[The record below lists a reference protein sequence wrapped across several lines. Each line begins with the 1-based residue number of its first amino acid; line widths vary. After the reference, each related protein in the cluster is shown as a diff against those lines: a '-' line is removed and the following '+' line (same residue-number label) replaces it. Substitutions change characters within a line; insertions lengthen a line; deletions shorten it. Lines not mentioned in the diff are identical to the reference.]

1 MTHEQGPVDGD
12 QPRAPGESVNET
24 TAEGREEGSA
34 AKEEKNGGP
43 VPGEPALPAKPPRP
57 SSGGGQPG
65 TTSPG
70 APSGGPPQQ
79 MQAAK
84 PAGAPRPPGGDPR
97 SSAGSAPS
105 PVSGPRTPRPP
116 QPPRPVGPPPAA
128 QQQPARTVVNH
139 PPAVQP
145 PAQVPTGVPGP
156 GGSPGPVGTET
167 SPEGV
172 GEAGKRRRRK
182 KKEKTPDQAKKT
194 RNQLRKLGLTAFVLW
209 SVSCLLAG
217 LVGGWFL
224 NERIQA
230 GRSEAGPSVI
240 EIPAAQQSPELA
252 MPDLR
257 GMGLVDAKQVLA
269 DSGVALSSIEISEV
283 EWGGDAGFVVAQEP
297 VGGEA
302 VASVIKL
309 RVSKPALMPNVV
321 GLSQTEAVEAL
332 KRLGVEVEVEERFD
346 LASRTGTV
354 LEASVATG
362 EPLPSAVKVIVAQAG
377 MAVYLSKVKAEG
389 YGCSAFDA
397 KINGTAYVNSVKCGS
412 GRASSPSKAVWLID
426 RKAYRLSGLVGVD
439 DRGDSDDAVQ
449 VIVTGDGVELAN
461 VTATYAKPAEVNVS
475 VEKVLRL
482 EITVTSEKNSNV
494 ILGNMILKGIPEQIA
509 TLETNR

>member
-1 MTHEQGPVDGD
+1 MTHEQGLTGDD

-24 TAEGREEGSA
+24 AADGREEVSVVEEAKDGGSM
-34 AKEEKNGGP
+34 
-43 VPGEPALPAKPPRP
+43 PGKPEPPAKPSSP
-57 SSGGGQPG
+57 STGGGKSETANPG
-65 TTSPG
+65 P
-70 APSGGPPQQ
+70 PPGGPPQQ
-79 MQAAK
+79 MQAAQ
-84 PAGAPRPPGGDPR
+84 PVGAPRPPGGDPR
-97 SSAGSAPS
+97 SSTGSAPFPPAGGATARCTAAANANGGES
-105 PVSGPRTPRPP
+105 PVS
-116 QPPRPVGPPPAA
+116 QPPVRVPVGTPGPAA
-128 QQQPARTVVNH
+128 P
-139 PPAVQP
+139 
-145 PAQVPTGVPGP
+145 
-156 GGSPGPVGTET
+156 PGPVGTET
-167 SPEGV
+167 SQDGA
-172 GEAGKRRRRK
+172 GEAGKRRGRK
-182 KKEKTPDQAKKT
+182 KKERTPDQAKKT

-209 SVSCLLAG
+209 SVSCLLVG

-240 EIPAAQQSPELA
+240 EIPAAQQVPGLA

-302 VASVIKL
+302 VASAIKL
-309 RVSKPALMPNVV
+309 RVSKPAVMPNVV

-362 EPLPSAVKVIVAQAG
+362 EPLPSAVKVIVAQPG
-377 MAVYLSKVKAEG
+377 MAVYLSKVKVEG

-397 KINGTAYVNSVKCGS
+397 KINGTAYTNSVKCSS

-439 DRGDSDDAVQ
+439 DRGDSDGAVQ
-449 VIVTGDGVELAN
+449 VVITGDGVELAN
-461 VTATYAKPAEVNVS
+461 VTATYAKPVEVNVS

-482 EITVTSEKNSNV
+482 EITVTSEKNSNA
-494 ILGNMILKGIPEQIA
+494 ILGDMILKGIPDQIA

>member
-1 MTHEQGPVDGD
+1 MTHEQGLTGDD

-24 TAEGREEGSA
+24 AADGREEVSVVEEAKDGGSM
-34 AKEEKNGGP
+34 
-43 VPGEPALPAKPPRP
+43 PGKPEPPAKPSSP
-57 SSGGGQPG
+57 STGGGKSKTANPG
-65 TTSPG
+65 P
-70 APSGGPPQQ
+70 PPGGPPQQ
-79 MQAAK
+79 MQAAQ
-84 PAGAPRPPGGDPR
+84 PVGAPRPPGGDPR
-97 SSAGSAPS
+97 SSTGSAPS
-105 PVSGPRTPRPP
+105 PVSGPRPPRPP

-128 QQQPARTVVNH
+128 QQQPTRTVVNH
-139 PPAVQP
+139 PPASQSPVR
-145 PAQVPTGVPGP
+145 VPVGTPGP
-156 GGSPGPVGTET
+156 AAPPGPVGTET
-167 SPEGV
+167 SQDGA
-172 GEAGKRRRRK
+172 GEAGKRRGRK
-182 KKEKTPDQAKKT
+182 KKERTPDQAKKT

-209 SVSCLLAG
+209 SVSCLLVG

-240 EIPAAQQSPELA
+240 EIPAAQQVPGLA

-302 VASVIKL
+302 VASAIKL
-309 RVSKPALMPNVV
+309 RVSKPAVMPNVV

-362 EPLPSAVKVIVAQAG
+362 EPLPSAVKVIVAQPG
-377 MAVYLSKVKAEG
+377 MAVYLSKVKVEG

-397 KINGTAYVNSVKCGS
+397 KINGTAYTNSVKCSS

-439 DRGDSDDAVQ
+439 DRGDSDGAVQ
-449 VIVTGDGVELAN
+449 VVITGDGVELAN

-482 EITVTSEKNSNV
+482 EITVTSEKNSNA
-494 ILGNMILKGIPEQIA
+494 ILGDMILKGIPDQIA

>member
-1 MTHEQGPVDGD
+1 MTHEQGPVGGD

-24 TAEGREEGSA
+24 TAEGREGGSS

-43 VPGEPALPAKPPRP
+43 VPGEPAPPAKPPRP

-65 TTSPG
+65 TTNPG

-105 PVSGPRTPRPP
+105 PVSGPRPPRPS

-128 QQQPARTVVNH
+128 QQQPTRTVVNH
-139 PPAVQP
+139 PPASQP
-145 PAQVPTGVPGP
+145 PVQV
-156 GGSPGPVGTET
+156 PVGTET
-167 SPEGV
+167 SQDGA
-172 GEAGKRRRRK
+172 GEAGKRRGRK
-182 KKEKTPDQAKKT
+182 KKERTPDQAKKT

-240 EIPAAQQSPELA
+240 EIPAAQQVPGLA

-302 VASVIKL
+302 VASAIKL
-309 RVSKPALMPNVV
+309 RVSKPAVMPNVV

-362 EPLPSAVKVIVAQAG
+362 EPLPSAVKVTVAQPG

-397 KINGTAYVNSVKCGS
+397 KINGTAYTNSVKCSS

-439 DRGDSDDAVQ
+439 DRGDSDGAVQ
-449 VIVTGDGVELAN
+449 VVITGDGVELAN

-482 EITVTSEKNSNV
+482 EITVTSEKNSNA
-494 ILGNMILKGIPEQIA
+494 ILGDMILKGIPDQIA

>member
-1 MTHEQGPVDGD
+1 M
-12 QPRAPGESVNET
+12 
-24 TAEGREEGSA
+24 
-34 AKEEKNGGP
+34 
-43 VPGEPALPAKPPRP
+43 
-57 SSGGGQPG
+57 
-65 TTSPG
+65 
-70 APSGGPPQQ
+70 
-79 MQAAK
+79 
-84 PAGAPRPPGGDPR
+84 
-97 SSAGSAPS
+97 
-105 PVSGPRTPRPP
+105 
-116 QPPRPVGPPPAA
+116 
-128 QQQPARTVVNH
+128 
-139 PPAVQP
+139 
-145 PAQVPTGVPGP
+145 PTGVPGP

-230 GRSEAGPSVI
+230 GRSEAVPSVI

-309 RVSKPALMPNVV
+309 RVSKPAVMPNVV